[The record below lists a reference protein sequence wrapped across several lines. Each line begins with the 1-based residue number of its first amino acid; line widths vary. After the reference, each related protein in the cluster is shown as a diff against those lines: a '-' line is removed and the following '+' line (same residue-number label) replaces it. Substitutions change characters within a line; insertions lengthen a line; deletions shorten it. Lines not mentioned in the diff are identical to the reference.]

1 MFSFIHI
8 YIYIYM
14 CVCMYILKKGS
25 IHMGKFYK
33 DVPKAFVTLKWW
45 DWRQGAHFSRVLTF
59 YMCYFCDHKDQPLRV
74 VGAPLTCV

>member
-1 MFSFIHI
+1 
-8 YIYIYM
+8 
-14 CVCMYILKKGS
+14 
-25 IHMGKFYK
+25 MGKFYK